1 MQRNYNMKKTISIKK
16 FIVES
21 GETFSDAIK
30 NRLSDLEIRSV
41 LTRRDY
47 KNVLDIKHVEHLQYP
62 CSCEDNSDSD
72 TKEYSYGEFF
82 TVEDALYYSNNYLQ
96 GPTVTKAPIVDTIYN
111 NLSDENSIVFE
122 GIEGKQLNDDNIDY
136 VIDTILSNCPDV
148 SQSYKDTIVEI
159 DKCAAT
165 KLNRISFNN

>member
-30 NRLSDLEIRSV
+30 NRLSDLEVRSV

-62 CSCEDNSDSD
+62 CDCEDNLDS

-82 TVEDALYYSNNYLQ
+82 TVEDTLYYSNNYLQ
-96 GPTVTKAPIVDTIYN
+96 GPTVVKAPIVDTIYN
-111 NLSDENSIVFE
+111 NLSSENSIVFE
-122 GIEGKQLNDDNIDY
+122 GIEGKLINDDNIDY
-136 VIDTILSNCPDV
+136 VIDTILSNFPDV
-148 SQSYKDTIVEI
+148 SQSYKDTIIEI

-165 KLNRISFNN
+165 KHNRISFNN